1 MNSSKLADYSEIL
14 SPMAI
19 LVTLI
24 FFIVGMQQNTD
35 AIYTQSLQA
44 TVSNSLQEIRLGL
57 DFPEIFSSIYNEG
70 TLTS

>member
-14 SPMAI
+14 SSMAI

-24 FFIVGMQQNTD
+24 FLIVGMQQNTD

-57 DFPEIFSSIYNEG
+57 DFPEIFSSI
-70 TLTS
+70 